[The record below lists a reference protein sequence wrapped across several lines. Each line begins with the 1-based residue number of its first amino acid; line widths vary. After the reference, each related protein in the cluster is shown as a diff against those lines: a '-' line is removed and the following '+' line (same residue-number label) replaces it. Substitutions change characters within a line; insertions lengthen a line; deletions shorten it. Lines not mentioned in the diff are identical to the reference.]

1 MAEFNSDFQAENNS
15 EILAKLQYLQN
26 FAEGFSAADFVS
38 NDPKFAAALGSMPFK
53 LKEYLKVIAEI
64 KASVEEKKEE
74 ANPLKQEEDRKK
86 REEKIEKLAQEI
98 FIISCASNKVLEQE
112 KFGEF
117 LDKFNLAK
125 KLNEVGENGL
135 SPVSATM
142 ISGKPQ
148 QEKDAA
154 LGMLLQSG
162 AKITAQDLEASGQK
176 KESEKENSRQREK
189 EKNERKPTSKKLNFK
204 EAEKAQEIADSEA
217 IARQQ
222 QIVNAGIALELHQ
235 VGMLAL
241 REQMRQKARE
251 LAKEQEAKNVVET
264 LQIKDA
270 ARQEEV
276 KNEGGQIQ
284 EEKKNSANKIS
295 ELEKILGIP
304 LNEKTINQLLF
315 SAVRNG
321 QATFAQL
328 LLNYG
333 GSVNHKENGVTVLEA
348 AIRGGNNSLIA
359 TFSAQASPE
368 TKSAAL
374 AANPN
379 NEKLRD
385 LISRSDLGEKME
397 NKASLPDAPL
407 NKKDSSKEGEIFS
420 PPPVPKNSEK
430 PSSEM
435 SPRKDF
441 SPQLL
446 QNSGAVQG
454 RSSSLK

>member
-1 MAEFNSDFQAENNS
+1 
-15 EILAKLQYLQN
+15 
-26 FAEGFSAADFVS
+26 
-38 NDPKFAAALGSMPFK
+38 
-53 LKEYLKVIAEI
+53 
-64 KASVEEKKEE
+64 
-74 ANPLKQEEDRKK
+74 
-86 REEKIEKLAQEI
+86 
-98 FIISCASNKVLEQE
+98 
-112 KFGEF
+112 
-117 LDKFNLAK
+117 
-125 KLNEVGENGL
+125 
-135 SPVSATM
+135 
-142 ISGKPQ
+142 
-148 QEKDAA
+148 
-154 LGMLLQSG
+154 MLLQSG

-189 EKNERKPTSKKLNFK
+189 EKNERKPTSRKLNFK
-204 EAEKAQEIADSEA
+204 EAEKAQEMADSEA

-251 LAKEQEAKNVVET
+251 LAKEQEAKN
-264 LQIKDA
+264 
-270 ARQEEV
+270 
-276 KNEGGQIQ
+276 EGGQIQ

-315 SAVRNG
+315 SAVQNG

-420 PPPVPKNSEK
+420 PPPVPENSEK